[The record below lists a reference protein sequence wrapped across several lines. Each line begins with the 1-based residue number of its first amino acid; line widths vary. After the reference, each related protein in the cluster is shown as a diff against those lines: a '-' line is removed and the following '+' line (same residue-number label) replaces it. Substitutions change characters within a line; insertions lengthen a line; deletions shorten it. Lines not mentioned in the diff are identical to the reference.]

1 MDKNPKILS
10 EPKHLELVKNTN
22 FIIKKLKDIKEAVI
36 NKQTGLLEI
45 LSELIEFLNTN
56 LENDFVKLRAVN
68 EDHKIEA
75 LRKLDTPGLE
85 IR

>member
-1 MDKNPKILS
+1 MDRNPKILT
-10 EPKHLELVKNTN
+10 EPKHLELVKSLN

-36 NKQTGLLEI
+36 NKQTGLLEV

-56 LENDFVKLRAVN
+56 LENNFVKLRAVN

-75 LRKLDTPGLE
+75 LRKLDTPGLK

>member
-1 MDKNPKILS
+1 MFLIKSYMLIM
-10 EPKHLELVKNTN
+10 NTS
-22 FIIKKLKDIKEAVI
+22 F
-36 NKQTGLLEI
+36 
-45 LSELIEFLNTN
+45 SFEFLNTN
-56 LENDFVKLRAVN
+56 LENNFVKLRAVN